1 MLNRIMKDTLT
12 KVGVIFTGA
21 ATTATLISF
30 LLSSTNRKIQQAQS
44 ILALRRVEQN
54 EDLQIRLD

>member
-1 MLNRIMKDTLT
+1 MKDTLT

-21 ATTATLISF
+21 AMTATLISF